1 MASSTNAHPI
11 PIDEYWKNAYHALDP
26 TLQANI
32 GGARTGKRDITAAVL
47 QTAEQKREISI
58 HKRWKFKLS
67 NGEVIIIRD
76 VVEKITKW
84 VKMFVAVGDVATSY
98 HPETAALPWA
108 AVRFILQAAINE
120 TEVHGSMVADLE
132 TISRLVSRYKEFE
145 RVHLGTATPVQ
156 EQLKDGLTLLYADV
170 LKYLATAVK
179 FFDTR
184 SFSKFANCLEYAWKR
199 HLTLQNGD
207 SRVFSVLP
215 MPA

>member
-1 MASSTNAHPI
+1 MPSSTNAHQS

-32 GGARTGKRDITAAVL
+32 GGARTGKRDIAAAVL
-47 QTAEQKREISI
+47 QTAERKREISI
-58 HKRWKFKLS
+58 HKRWKFKLP

-132 TISRLVSRYKEFE
+132 TISRLISRYKEFE
-145 RVHLGTATPVQ
+145 RVHLGTATTVQ
-156 EQLKDGLTLLYADV
+156 EQLKDGLTILYADV

-199 HLTLQNGD
+199 PLTLQNGD